1 MYKFCLWQIPLFK
14 SSAMK
19 NVSCNKFASKGH
31 LSRLNVI
38 KTQKK
43 LQRIWRENLKMF
55 ASQFNRCTFE
65 CIHRIFFFSS
75 KGPCLYKCEFYAW
88 KEIKLGPSTSLRK
101 WYALFGKR
109 LTLEFMSLVLKW
121 RHRWNFWPFPDWHL
135 TKRDVNKANSITEL
149 TLCSFGRHILTI
161 ETNNCGKYQITNIH
175 DCARSD
181 SDFKPF
187 FFWILFLL
195 VLI

>member
-1 MYKFCLWQIPLFK
+1 MISSPFTISSGSVNKQKKKNRKQMYKFCLWQIPLFK

-19 NVSCNKFASKGH
+19 NVSCNKFTSKGH

-38 KTQKK
+38 KIQKK

-55 ASQFNRCTFE
+55 AWQFNRCTFE

-149 TLCSFGRHILTI
+149 PLCS
-161 ETNNCGKYQITNIH
+161 
-175 DCARSD
+175 
-181 SDFKPF
+181 
-187 FFWILFLL
+187 L
-195 VLI
+195 VGTS